1 MNLKRLNEELEQY
14 IDDNTESVII
24 FSDREIDL
32 EDFLKILMGFYNTNN
47 LEIMNER
54 RKASKLFHENI
65 NQNNC
70 FKNLAGAFVLAMQKL
85 KLI

>member
-14 IDDNTESVII
+14 IDDIEPVIV

-32 EDFLKILMGFYNTNN
+32 EEFIKILMGFYSTGN

-65 NQNNC
+65 NQNDC
-70 FKNLAGAFVLAMQKL
+70 LKNLAGSFILTMQKL